1 MVMVYG
7 RGRNRGLPMGKAIHK
22 LEIEQV
28 EDFLT
33 SQVVNK
39 MVPAGKVQYQY
50 QAVRNITACRA

>member
-1 MVMVYG
+1 MVIHD
-7 RGRNRGLPMGKAIHK
+7 RGLPMGKAIHK

-39 MVPAGKVQYQY
+39 MVPVGKVQYQY